1 MTASL
6 TPLPGSDRGYEL
18 HGERRTPGAPCLKC
32 GARSLTGSEM
42 CFAHASDDERGA
54 QADIDPIEG
63 ERFDAPLPPSVCAWC
78 GLILREGVGPI
89 SHGICPACVARI
101 GEAA

>member
-1 MTASL
+1 MTTL

-18 HGERRTPGAPCLKC
+18 HGERATPAAPCSKC
-32 GARSLTGSEM
+32 SSRSLPGRTV
-42 CFAHASDDERGA
+42 CAFHDE
-54 QADIDPIEG
+54 DPIEG